1 MIHDCWK
8 YGHRFKITEDFY
20 NYYSIC
26 EICGKIGEI
35 RKKFKKEQ
43 TKQKGSDEK

>member
-1 MIHDCWK
+1 MIFHDCYK
-8 YGHRFKITEDFY
+8 YGHRFKITEDFN

-35 RKKFKKEQ
+35 RKKLNNKQNKKKKEQ
-43 TKQKGSDEK
+43 